1 MVDYVATRPEQLRGV
16 IASLRNRERT
26 DPLEAPVRLLLLERS
41 KERSWWDQLIGTD
54 QTGYAIEECQFTREP
69 LDLGPMS
76 EDDLW
81 QSIVSVLEEVGKSL
95 PDRDETLR
103 ALDQID
109 PERRPLF
116 AAFAADAL
124 ATTSN
129 IRGWDRERLLRDVL
143 ERERRHHWLPAG
155 ANVPYE
161 NLLCLATMTGG
172 LTISSQTHF
181 PGIELP
187 SFEEFRP
194 QIYRAMTGALPVPSA
209 DGSLAL
215 MTLQPD
221 ILGEFFVLE
230 HLKPF
235 HEATN
240 EPAENSATQPGTCQ
254 SIEPFSLRRSST
266 APKAISSTIR
276 LFLCWSLLP

>member
-1 MVDYVATRPEQLRGV
+1 
-16 IASLRNRERT
+16 
-26 DPLEAPVRLLLLERS
+26 
-41 KERSWWDQLIGTD
+41 
-54 QTGYAIEECQFTREP
+54 
-69 LDLGPMS
+69 
-76 EDDLW
+76 
-81 QSIVSVLEEVGKSL
+81 
-95 PDRDETLR
+95 
-103 ALDQID
+103 
-109 PERRPLF
+109 
-116 AAFAADAL
+116 
-124 ATTSN
+124 
-129 IRGWDRERLLRDVL
+129 
-143 ERERRHHWLPAG
+143 
-155 ANVPYE
+155 
-161 NLLCLATMTGG
+161 MTGG

-240 EPAENSATQPGTCQ
+240 EPAEKFRYAAWNMSVDRAFFFAAFLNRAKGDFLDHPALPLLVTPAIGTDYQRRLWSGLAVNLVSAHGN
-254 SIEPFSLRRSST
+254 ERR
-266 APKAISSTIR
+266 AR
-276 LFLCWSLLP
+276 